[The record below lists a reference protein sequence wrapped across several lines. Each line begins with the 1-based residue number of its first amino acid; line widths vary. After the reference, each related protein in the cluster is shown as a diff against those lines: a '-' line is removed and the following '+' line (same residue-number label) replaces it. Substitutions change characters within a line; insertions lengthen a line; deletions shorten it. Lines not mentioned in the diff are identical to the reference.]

1 MGMSAVC
8 ANCGTVSE
16 IGTGFGMRGKSNG
29 YVVLMCNSCKCGLRV
44 KNAGFAMLT
53 KKAKTEMINAELW
66 QRMTAEWDRNFPG
79 GVN

>member
-16 IGTGFGMRGKSNG
+16 IGTGFEMRGKSNG
-29 YVVLMCNSCKCGLRV
+29 YVVLRCNSCKCGLRV

-79 GVN
+79 GSN

>member
-1 MGMSAVC
+1 
-8 ANCGTVSE
+8 
-16 IGTGFGMRGKSNG
+16 
-29 YVVLMCNSCKCGLRV
+29 V

-79 GVN
+79 GSN